1 MNAEIIGIGSELLLG
16 QIVNTDAQFL
26 SQQLSFMGIDVYW
39 HSSRRQPQQDS
50 GSSSHGNDTF

>member
-26 SQQLSFMGIDVYW
+26 SQQLSYIRY
-39 HSSRRQPQQDS
+39 RCILAYCS
-50 GSSSHGNDTF
+50 GR